1 MALIGYEWLIVVAIV
16 LVIFLWGPKK
26 LPELA
31 RSIGLA
37 RKEFKKATAG
47 EEQPDPIITA
57 ARNLGISTEGKSRQ
71 ELENEIA
78 QKTAK
83 Q

>member
-16 LVIFLWGPKK
+16 LLIFLWGPKK

-37 RKEFKKATAG
+37 KREFQKATKG
-47 EEQPDPIITA
+47 ESVENKPD
-57 ARNLGISTEGKSRQ
+57 N
-71 ELENEIA
+71 
-78 QKTAK
+78 
-83 Q
+83 